1 MGNSTT
7 ERLES
12 CPYARFLLIDP
23 PPLAELGS
31 RYANVPACFGPAGMA
46 KDGKLV
52 IHSHSDQS
60 RPLVAV
66 EPGWRAMESITMVPR
81 PLISFAASGEIA
93 PPFAFMVTD
102 VCLYSQGADG
112 SLEQSD
118 ILFLRRSRRRS
129 RLPRVQGGS
138 RERAEA

>member
-1 MGNSTT
+1 MLDSSSSI
-7 ERLES
+7 RHRSDLV
-12 CPYARFLLIDP
+12 A
-23 PPLAELGS
+23 LAELES
-31 RYANVPACFGPAGMA
+31 RRGNVPTCFGPAGMA

-66 EPGWRAMESITMVPR
+66 EPGWRAMVSR

-102 VCLYSQGADG
+102 VCSYSQGADG
-112 SLEQSD
+112 SLEQSGM
-118 ILFLRRSRRRS
+118 LFLRRSRRRS